1 MNAEYCP
8 HCGFKN
14 VYAAVAPNFCG
25 GCGTPLNQSTA
36 SAVVAPKAAPRAP
49 IKRRAAAPVPA
60 APQEPVERVPF
71 ISKLEYEIQ
80 GVESNKMT
88 VGQLMQEEPSDGP
101 SVRRPQAKGK
111 KAKALTSKEILQE
124 SMDVCKSARTKPPE
138 EVE

>member
-14 VYAAVAPNFCG
+14 VYAAVPPNFCG

-36 SAVVAPKAAPRAP
+36 SAVATPKAAPRAP
-49 IKRRAAAPVPA
+49 IKRPAAARAPA
-60 APQEPVERVPF
+60 PREPVERVPF

-111 KAKALTSKEILQE
+111 KPKALTPKEVLQE

>member
-25 GCGTPLNQSTA
+25 GCGTPLNKSTA
-36 SAVVAPKAAPRAP
+36 SAVAVPKAAPRTQA
-49 IKRRAAAPVPA
+49 KRQIAAP
-60 APQEPVERVPF
+60 PQEPEERVPF

-80 GVESNKMT
+80 GVEPNKMT
-88 VGQLMQEEPSDGP
+88 VGQLMQEEPSEGP
-101 SVRRPQAKGK
+101 SMRRPPAKGK
-111 KAKALTSKEILQE
+111 KPKALTSKEILQE

-138 EVE
+138 EFE

>member
-25 GCGTPLNQSTA
+25 GCGSPLNKSTA
-36 SAVVAPKAAPRAP
+36 SARAAPKASPRAQVKRSPVAPRP
-49 IKRRAAAPVPA
+49 T
-60 APQEPVERVPF
+60 APQEPEERVPF

-80 GVESNKMT
+80 GIEPNKMT

-101 SVRRPQAKGK
+101 SMLRPQAKGK
-111 KAKALTSKEILQE
+111 KAKALTSKEILKE